1 MKKKNSPAEAF
12 LRSFHAYPTPKSLDI
27 YLDDTLYV
35 KDMLYQDFSQYKPLS
50 KGEHHIS
57 ITLTGESVIIAMRS
71 IWISPQ
77 KIYTLI
83 IAPDLKNE
91 IPGLYLIND
100 VQRPIPEN
108 HCLVRVGAF
117 CEKRELIHIHYD
129 NHPLSF
135 KKISPHQISHY
146 LAFEPGNYTI
156 IAEDL
161 EQHEILCEL
170 RACELKVQRIYTHY
184 CLGKGTKE
192 YPFQLLH
199 SIDGSSFL
207 TF

>member
-1 MKKKNSPAEAF
+1 MKKKNSPTEAF
-12 LRSFHAYPTPKSLDI
+12 LRTFHALPTPKSFDI
-27 YLDDTLYV
+27 YLDDILYI

-50 KGEHHIS
+50 KGEHHIV
-57 ITLTGESVIIAMRS
+57 ITLTGESDVIAMRS
-71 IWISPQ
+71 IWISSQ

-83 IAPDLKNE
+83 IAPDLKSD

-100 VQRPIPEN
+100 VQRSIPEN
-108 HCLVRVGAF
+108 HCLIRVGAF
-117 CEKRELIHIHYD
+117 CEKSELIHIHYT

-135 KKISPHQISHY
+135 QKISPHQISHY
-146 LAFEPGNYTI
+146 LAFEPGDYTI
-156 IAEDL
+156 TAEDL
-161 EQHEILCEL
+161 EQKEILCEL
-170 RACELKVQRIYTHY
+170 KACKFKTQRIYTHY